1 MNNIAQDM
9 LAVSRRYADLTPER
23 RAAFRQ
29 RFAAGG
35 HDLSDLPIVRLRE
48 RGERLPL
55 SHAQERLWFLW
66 KLEPHSAAY
75 NMVGALRLAGELDVV
90 RLRAALDTL
99 VARHASLRTRFG
111 ETEGVAWQHLAEFA
125 NADEAHYGWRE
136 VDHVEGSDLDVML
149 QQLSRAPF
157 DLERGPLFNVTLLRQ
172 GDREHVLHLALHHIV
187 SDGWSQ
193 AILQKELGALYRAG
207 GEANAL
213 DALSIE
219 YGDYALWQREWL
231 EGAALDAQLD
241 YWRATL
247 GDSHP
252 VLELPADRVRRG
264 LDTPLGGSAS
274 RTLGAAQR
282 ERLGALSRELGV
294 TLFATLFAGWDA
306 LLYRYTGQRDIRIG
320 TPAAGRDRLETE
332 GVVGFFVNTLV
343 IRADLHG
350 GDTFGALA
358 RQIAQRVLDAQA
370 NQDVPFARVVDALQ
384 PPRSLTHT
392 PLFQSM
398 FSYAPGDAAGTLTLP
413 GLTLDALDA
422 DTGAAKFDLMLHVVD
437 DNGALRAQIDYAADL
452 FDAATIDALLDDY
465 LTLLEGA
472 RVETLLRDLPLH
484 TRGASSE
491 PSVARRATGDAQAS
505 VIELFA
511 AQVAARGTHDA
522 LVCEGRT
529 LDYASLDA
537 WAARIAAA
545 LAQHGDATDRTV
557 VLCTRR
563 TPALVAG
570 LLGILKAGG
579 AYLPIDPDYPDER
592 ITVMLARSNALA
604 IVTDSVCA
612 ARFADRFGNAPVVL
626 ADTLEA
632 ADDAAQ
638 IATQGT
644 QATGATQATQAQPT
658 QAQAK
663 PHPQQL
669 AYTIFTSGSSGEP
682 KQVGVPHGALAA
694 HLRAFVD
701 AYSLEPADRILQF
714 ATISFDVATEQ
725 LLAPLVAGAT
735 VVMRGDA
742 LWDMA
747 TLNTVFERERVTGAD
762 LPTAYWLQ
770 WLNHLPTQAFP
781 TLRWIS
787 VGGEPLPGDG
797 LRRWHTSAFAG
808 VRFDNQYG
816 PTEAV
821 ISSLYRTTRATD
833 ADDTIVSIGHAYPQR
848 RLAVLDAEGNLVP
861 LGGLGELCLGGDEL
875 ARGYLGAAAATADR
889 FVPDPHGEPGAR
901 LYRTGDLVRIRRDGR
916 VDFIGRADQQL
927 KLRGFRIEPGEIEA
941 AMRSQPGVREA
952 LVALHGEGTSR
963 RLVGYVVGC
972 EDEAALRAALEQ
984 TLPDYMVPQA
994 FVHLDALPL
1003 MGNGKVDRHALPAPD
1018 ITLAR
1023 VAPSTAAEQALLAI
1037 WRTVLGRDD
1046 LGVTDNFFE
1055 AGGDSILSLQIV
1067 ARARQAG
1074 YVLGPRQV
1082 FEQPTVERLARV
1094 AEAATT
1100 QTVLT
1105 ESREP
1110 LDLTPIQQ
1118 AFFEQFPLGENHWNQ
1133 AALLRVEGELDE
1145 TALRAALDAIVR
1157 THDALR
1163 LRFFQRDGAWRQQ
1176 VSAASSCALEVFDW
1190 RERDAWQAALEQAG
1204 TRLQAG
1210 LDLANGPL
1218 VRAGYVRL
1226 RDEGRLLVAIHH
1238 LAVDGVSWRVLLDDL
1253 QTAYAR
1259 ALEGHAIEL
1268 QAGTPWSVWVERS
1281 VAYAQEG
1288 GVRREAQW
1296 WRDALSAA
1304 RTDGGAPAAFV
1315 ESSQVMRMADTLT
1328 LETALDATTTRLL
1341 VQDAPKAYRTN
1352 VEEVLLAALAQA
1364 VRALNV
1370 ARGVGGRGV
1379 LLALEGHGREAL
1391 GNDAPD
1397 LSRSVGWFTTRYPL
1411 WLEAHDDARDALI
1424 DAKARRRAVP
1434 YNGLHWGLLSA
1445 YGDVDTKASLAGLP
1459 MPRVGFNYLGQFD
1472 SSLDKAGR
1480 FGFAE
1485 ESAGESI
1492 AADAP
1497 VDEPLSIVARI
1508 ANGALSVTWRYA
1520 PQILATSDAQALK
1533 ALFERSLEGLIQHA
1547 LKAQPEATAA
1557 DFVLAGLSQAQFE
1570 SLKLDLARVEDIY
1583 PATPVQQGLL
1593 FHSALESGSGLYVN
1607 QRRLT
1612 LRGELDRAALRSAWT
1627 HAVASHA
1634 ILRTQFET
1642 RHGGDALQV
1651 VLRNVDL
1658 PYVEHDWSSL
1668 DTQAYETRLHAWM
1681 REDVQRGFD
1690 VERAPLLRIAL
1701 FIRADGA
1708 HDLIWTDHHVL
1719 LDGWSSAQLMREVAD
1734 AYEALRA
1741 GREPVKNA
1749 PPYRD
1754 YVQWRL
1760 QQDEGEAWWREQA
1773 ARVDEPATLL
1783 ESLGLNTGR
1792 ALEVAAEADLPPHE
1806 SRLDESLSEALR
1818 DTARRHHVTLNTVL
1832 QGAWA
1837 LLLSRY
1843 GNRNQVAFGV
1853 TVSGRPAHLPQVE
1866 QMLGLFINSLPVWV
1880 DVPEAMPLSAWLDAL
1895 QHHNG
1900 ALRQY
1905 EHTPLSR
1912 IQQWTARS
1920 GDGLFDTLL
1929 VFENYP
1935 VDATLR
1941 HGAHGVAIE
1950 QTAAFERTHV
1960 PLTLSVM
1967 PDARIGLRWSA
1978 ESTRVDRATIE
1989 RLDAHFLE
1997 LLTQIAAHGDP
2008 LLRTL
2013 TLASTLAHVAAPR
2026 ETFAFESVLERIAA
2040 QTRARPDAI
2049 ALTDGDTAYTYDALD
2064 RWSNQIAHRLLAAGV
2079 RADEC
2084 VGLCM
2089 ERSAALVAGVLGIL
2103 KAGAAYVPLD
2113 PTYPAERLAYM
2124 LDHSRA
2130 RRVVA
2135 DAPSATRW
2143 ADLLD
2148 GCELLL
2154 ADAVRD
2160 QPEHTPPLR
2169 LHPEQLA
2176 YVIYTSG
2183 STGRPK
2189 GVAITHA
2196 NVARLFAATDA
2207 WYGFGPTDV
2216 WPLFHAYAFD
2226 VSVWELFGCLT
2237 HGGRLVIVPY
2247 WTARDPSA
2255 CHRLLRDECVTV
2267 LNQTPSAFMPLMHV
2281 DLESD
2286 TPLHTLHTVIFAGEK
2301 LEPASLHAWLERGGA
2316 RAPRVVN
2323 MYGITETTVH
2333 SSYRPLSLA
2342 DTRGAAP
2349 RSVIGVAIPDL
2360 SLPILDTALHPVAD
2374 GAAGELHVGGAGLA
2388 RGYLHA
2394 PGLTAARFVP
2404 DPFGAPGSRMY
2415 KSGDLAR
2422 RLLGGEPE
2430 YIGRNDFQVKVRG
2443 YRIELGEIE
2452 AALLGAPTVR
2462 EVAVLARP
2470 DASGAMSLVA
2480 YIVPRAPESGAGG
2493 DIAANAFLGEALK
2506 HWLDARLP
2514 PHMVPTIF
2522 VALDALPLTSNG
2534 KLDRR
2539 ALPEPQ
2545 SLDAS
2550 AAYVEPQTDDERA
2563 IAQIWQDVLGVARV
2577 GRDDHFFLLGG
2588 HSLLAMRAVARTREV
2603 LKRTVALPLLFTQ
2616 PVLKDFAAALSAV
2629 LQDSTAN
2636 ADAVPSR
2643 IEPRPASLTRVPLTP
2658 AQQRLWFLWK
2668 LDPASPAYTINGA
2681 VRLEGQFDVTAAR
2694 AALDALIA
2702 RHESLRMRVEETEG
2716 AALQSFDAQPGWQ
2729 TLDLE
2734 AQPEQERAA
2743 TLAALGAQP
2752 FDLLRGP
2759 VLRVSVLRLRAQ
2771 EHVLHFSMHHIV
2783 SDRWSQDIVLA
2794 DFAALYA
2801 AQTTRQAAQPT
2812 QPLAPLAVAF
2822 GDYAL
2827 WQSQETD
2834 ATALAAQLDYWR
2846 HELGDEHPVLE
2857 LPFDRAR
2864 SDARG
2869 SAGAAWRVPLDGALG
2884 ARVHA
2889 LAARRHAT
2897 PFMVLLAAWQALLQ
2911 RYSGQHEIR
2920 VGVPVAGRDRSET
2933 HELVGCFVNTLV
2945 VRAKLRGCEPF
2956 AAVLDAARERVI
2968 AAQANQD
2975 VPFAQLVEAL
2985 HPQRSLR
2992 HTPLFQAMFN
3002 YAKADR
3008 AAPALPGLTISNVDA
3023 AEQTARFD
3031 LTLNANDTP
3040 DALTLSFGYATDVFD
3055 EATIAR
3061 LAAHYVELL
3070 EQVLVDDTLKLG
3082 DIALADA
3089 TPGDA
3094 APRARSFAAPF
3105 AAIDAQAQRQPE
3117 AVAIVC
3123 EGAELRYGQLRAR
3136 SDRLAARLRTL
3147 AVGVNAAAAQR
3158 EVDNK
3163 PSAAGLREARVGLC
3177 VARSPAL
3184 PVGLL
3189 GIMKSG
3195 AAFVPL
3201 DPAYPPDRLAYML
3214 ADAGVQRVVA
3224 DRASAMQLADVLR
3237 DCEVL
3242 TLDAQGSLDDDATYN
3257 DETLAPLALHPSQL
3271 AYVIYTSGST
3281 GQPKGVAVDH
3291 AALAEHL
3298 ADFIGTYDIAAT
3310 DTQLQSS
3317 TINFDVALHELLP
3330 SLMQG
3335 GRVVMRGPEMWDLAT
3350 MSRTLIE
3357 QQVSFARIPTAYWQ
3371 QWLRTP
3377 PARSDLARLRQ
3388 ITVGGEALPGDALA
3402 QWRDGPL
3409 AGIALDN
3416 LYGPTETTVA
3426 CLHRRTTAAD
3436 AQTPV
3441 VSIGTPYPSRTAC
3454 VYDDAGN
3461 AVPALGV
3468 GELCIGGL
3476 TMARGY
3482 LGRAALT
3489 ADRFVPDPR
3498 GEPGSRMYRSGDLC
3512 RARADGRIDFL
3523 GRLDQQVKLRGF
3535 RIELG
3540 EIETAMREQP
3550 GVREALVDLRG
3561 SGAHKRLVC
3570 YLSGSADIDAVRA
3583 ALDARLPEHMVPA
3596 VFVALAALPMMQ
3608 NGKVDR
3614 RALPDPDEAALTARS
3629 HTPPSTPREAALLA
3643 IWQRV
3648 LGRDALGVHEN
3659 FFEVGGDSI
3668 LSLQIVARAAQA
3680 GLRITPRQ
3688 LFEQPTVA
3696 RLAAVALDVSA
3707 DDADAQS
3714 RHAERHDALP
3724 LTPIQA
3730 DFFRRYPHGESHW
3743 NQAALLSVAGTLDSQ
3758 ALEAAVRALVSRHDA
3773 LRVRFEKTAD
3783 GTWVQRVT
3791 PAADYFATLPTLVES
3806 IDLSGE
3812 ADWRAALERE
3822 GERLHRDLDL
3832 QAGPLMRAAWFKV
3845 GADEGRLFVVIH
3857 HAVVDGVSWRVLLD
3871 EFETLYASAAR
3882 GEAPDAALATPLPW
3896 SAWVEQAARYAAALP
3911 AQSEAEKW
3919 CMGLEGASAVL
3930 PVERDES
3937 QADMRLAASRVHTLT
3952 LDRALTEALLREPA
3966 RAYRMGTDEVLLA
3979 ALADAVASWSG
3990 AAGALIALEGH
4001 GREEIDAQLDLSGT
4015 IGWFTTRFPVWIP
4028 AGVNVDANANAQGN
4042 AGRSRT
4048 RDALRA
4054 AKQRLRAIEH
4064 KGLHWG
4070 MLTQLAAD
4078 PAVRAE
4084 LSALPAPR
4092 IGFNY
4097 LGQTDQV
4104 LERNGRFGF
4113 ASESTGA
4120 PMSGDSRLKYVLDLN
4135 GAVENGMLAITWR
4148 YSPDVLADA
4157 TVSALADSFRAS
4169 LAAFV
4174 EHCSR
4179 AAAGATAEDFP
4190 LAQLDAAQLDA
4201 LDLPLGDVEDIYPA
4215 TPLQQGL
4222 LFHSLLQQGAG
4233 VYINQKRLTLRG
4245 TLDRDA
4251 LAAAWRIALERH
4263 AILRTHFEWRHGGE
4277 ALQIVRRRVELPV
4290 TLHDWRAHDDY
4301 EAALAQWRA
4310 EDVTTPFDLRHASLM
4325 RLNLFARPDGA
4336 HDLVWTDHHALLD
4349 GWSAAQLMGE
4359 VIYAYRRET
4368 AALDAIDAPL
4378 AAATP
4383 YREYVRWRQNQPA
4396 AQDWWRGQ
4404 LQALDEVG
4412 LLMPSLRG
4420 KPAGRQA
4427 GDTAPL
4433 GNTGVHRL
4441 AQPLGVALSE
4451 ALRAAAVRHRVTL
4464 NTLIQAAWAALLA
4477 RHANRRRIAFGVT
4490 VSGRPPELPG
4500 IDGMLGLFINS
4511 LPVWTALRSDEP
4523 LGDWLASLQQHNAA
4537 LRQHEHTPLR
4547 EVQRWAAESA
4557 GRESGPLFDTLVVF
4571 ENYPIDAGL
4580 REGETGLE
4588 VSASETLER
4597 THYPLTLAVSP
4608 GEALSIQWNADAAQL
4623 DAAVLDRLA
4632 AQYAALLEQIA
4643 RPATRWVG
4651 DLQVPRGV
4659 LPFEG
4664 GDFAQAAPVDHAFV
4678 SLAARF
4684 ATQVA
4689 QRPDA
4694 LAVVAGDARVT
4705 YAELDAWSDR
4715 IAAHLLAQGVG
4726 REELVGVA
4734 FERSAALIAALLGVL
4749 KAGAAYVPL
4758 DPSYPRERLD
4768 YLLGDA
4774 GIVRVLVDK
4783 AGIGALAHAGA
4794 RISML
4799 DIGVVPPA
4807 PANWRVAAPVALPEQ
4822 LAYVIYTSGST
4833 GQPKGVAISQR
4844 SAARLFDS
4852 TGETF
4857 GFHADD
4863 VWSMCHSYAFDF
4875 SVWEIFGALTTGARL
4890 AVAPAAL
4897 ARDVEALHR
4906 WLGEQGVSV
4915 LNQTPSAF
4923 MPLMRVDMQSDA
4935 GLARLRVVIFGG
4947 EKLEPQALAGW
4958 AAARRARG
4966 VEGTRPMLVNMY
4978 GITETTVHVTC
4989 RPLADDDLRAA
5000 VGTTARSVIGAPLD
5014 DLALRVLDDDL
5025 NVVPE
5030 GATGELCVGG
5040 AGLARGYLG
5049 RAALTAERFVPDP
5062 YGAPGARLYRS
5073 GDLAIHDADGEI
5085 DYVGRNDFQTK
5096 IRGYRIETG
5105 EIRARLLAHP
5115 AVRDAAVLAV
5125 GAPSTDGVA
5134 SESLRLAAWIVPD
5147 PAHTAPDDW
5156 STALRAHLREQLP
5169 DYMVPSLFATLD
5181 ALPLTVNGKL
5191 DSKALPLA
5199 TAAGATDA
5207 AAQVAADEAPATPTE
5222 VRLAAIWQTV
5232 LGGVPVGSRA
5242 HFFEQGGDSLATLRV
5257 AELARA
5263 AGFARFAVGMLF
5275 EHPVLAD
5282 LAAALDAFASNAVDE
5297 AAAPRHLVRLNAG
5310 DAPHRLFAIHPG
5322 YGLVAGYRALAQM
5335 LVGQVEVVGVEYP
5348 AFSDESWRFTGL
5360 QALARQYA
5368 DAIRRAQPRGPY
5380 ALLGWSFGGMI
5391 ATEVARVL
5399 EDEGEQ
5405 VAFVG
5410 LLDVSIHPDAA
5421 ADAVGSAEVAGV
5433 NGKTVAASAA
5443 VTVAMAATAAEAAT
5457 MAAQPAWREQA
5468 TPEEVATLAAR
5479 VPAWLAQADDGA
5491 LPSAS
5496 ASTLVEHAALA
5507 QANAAL
5513 ALRRHWPA
5521 APRAPLSFW
5530 WAARGASR
5538 STAEDLA
5545 RWQSSGVKLASS
5557 VEVDAAHDDIA
5568 WHPALLDSLG
5578 ATLREAFDD
5587 AAR

>member
-75 NMVGALRLAGELDVV
+75 NMVGALRLAGDLDVA

-125 NADEAHYGWRE
+125 NASEAHYGWHE
-136 VDHVEGSDLDVML
+136 VDHVEADDLDAAL
-149 QQLSRAPF
+149 QRLSRAPF

-207 GEANAL
+207 GEASAL

-274 RTLGAAQR
+274 RTLGAARR

-306 LLYRYTGQRDIRIG
+306 LLYRYTGQPDIRIG

-343 IRADLHG
+343 IRANLHG

-465 LTLLEGA
+465 LTLLDGA

-491 PSVARRATGDAQAS
+491 PSVALSAAGHTPVS
-505 VIELFA
+505 VVELFA
-511 AQVAARGTHDA
+511 AQVAARGPHDA
-522 LVCEGRT
+522 LVCEDRT

-537 WAARIAAA
+537 WATRIATA
-545 LAQHGDATDRTV
+545 LARHGDSTDRTV

-592 ITVMLARSNALA
+592 ITAMLARSNALA

-612 ARFADRFGNAPVVL
+612 ARFAERFGNAPVVL

-632 ADDAAQ
+632 TGDAAQ
-638 IATQGT
+638 TETQT
-644 QATGATQATQAQPT
+644 TQAQR
-658 QAQAK
+658 K

-694 HLRAFVD
+694 HLREFVE

-770 WLNHLPTQAFP
+770 WLNHLPAQALP
-781 TLRWIS
+781 ALRWMS

-797 LRRWHTSAFAG
+797 LRRWLAGPFAG

-848 RLAVLDAEGNLVP
+848 RIAVLDAEGNVVP

-875 ARGYLGAAAATADR
+875 ARGYLGAASATADR

-952 LVALHGEGTSR
+952 LVALHGEGASR
-963 RLVGYVVGC
+963 RLVGYVVGS

-1003 MGNGKVDRHALPAPD
+1003 MANGKVDRNALPAPE
-1018 ITLAR
+1018 IALAR
-1023 VAPSTAAEQALLAI
+1023 VAPSTAAEHALLAI

-1074 YVLGPRQV
+1074 YGLGPRQV
-1082 FEQPTVERLARV
+1082 FEHPTVERLARL
-1094 AEAATT
+1094 AEAVTT
-1100 QTVLT
+1100 PTDLT

-1118 AFFEQFPLGENHWNQ
+1118 AFFEQFPHGENHWNQ

-1145 TALRAALDAIVR
+1145 AALRAALDAIVG

-1176 VSAASSCALEVFDW
+1176 VSAAASCALDVFDW
-1190 RERDAWQAALEQAG
+1190 RERDAWQEALEQAG

-1218 VRAGYVRL
+1218 VRAGYFRL
-1226 RDEGRLLVAIHH
+1226 RGEGRLLVAIHH

-1253 QTAYAR
+1253 QTAYAQ
-1259 ALEGHAIEL
+1259 ALEGRAIEL
-1268 QAGTPWSVWVERS
+1268 EAGTPWSVWVERS
-1281 VAYAQEG
+1281 IAYAQDG
-1288 GVRREAQW
+1288 AVRREAPW

-1315 ESSQVMRMADTLT
+1315 APAQVIRMADTLT
-1328 LETALDATTTRLL
+1328 LETSLDAATTRRL

-1364 VRALNV
+1364 VRASNV
-1370 ARGVGGRGV
+1370 ACGVGERGV

-1391 GNDAPD
+1391 GADAPD

-1434 YNGLHWGLLSA
+1434 HNGLHWGLLSA
-1445 YGDVDTKASLAGLP
+1445 YGDAATKASLAGLP
-1459 MPRVGFNYLGQFD
+1459 TPRVGFNYLGQFD

-1492 AADAP
+1492 AANAS
-1497 VDEPLSIVARI
+1497 VDEPLAIVARI

-1520 PQILATSDAQALK
+1520 PQILATADAHAFK

-1547 LKAQPEATAA
+1547 VNAQPEATAA
-1557 DFVLAGLSQAQFE
+1557 DFALAGLSQAQFE
-1570 SLKLDLARVEDIY
+1570 SLGLDLARVEDIY

-1612 LRGELDRAALRSAWT
+1612 LRGELDRAALRSSWK

-1651 VLRNVDL
+1651 VLREVDL
-1658 PYVEHDWSSL
+1658 PYAEHDWSSL
-1668 DTQAYETRLHAWM
+1668 DAQAYETRLHAWM
-1681 REDVQRGFD
+1681 REDVQRGFEA
-1690 VERAPLLRIAL
+1690 ERAPLLRIAL
-1701 FIRADGA
+1701 FVRADGA

-1734 AYEALRA
+1734 AYEALLAR
-1741 GREPVKNA
+1741 REPVRNA

-1792 ALEVAAEADLPPHE
+1792 ALEVTDAAEAELPPHE
-1806 SRLDESLSEALR
+1806 SRLGESLSDALR
-1818 DTARRHHVTLNTVL
+1818 DTARRHRVTLNTVL

-1853 TVSGRPAHLPQVE
+1853 TVSGRPAHLPEVE

-1880 DVPEAMPLSAWLDAL
+1880 DVPGDMPLSNWLDAL
-1895 QHHNG
+1895 QQHNG

-1920 GDGLFDTLL
+1920 GDGQFDTLL

-1935 VDATLR
+1935 VDAALR

-1978 ESTRVDRATIE
+1978 DTTRVDRATIE
-1989 RLDAHFLE
+1989 RLDAHFHE
-1997 LLTQIAAHGDP
+1997 LLTQIAAQGDP

-2013 TLASTLAHVAAPR
+2013 TLASTLAHAVAPR
-2026 ETFAFESVLERIAA
+2026 DNFAFESVLERIAA

-2124 LDHSRA
+2124 LDHSRT

-2135 DAPSATRW
+2135 DPASATRW
-2143 ADLLD
+2143 ADLLA

-2154 ADAVRD
+2154 ADAVGD
-2160 QPEHTPPLR
+2160 QSELTPPLR

-2207 WYGFGPTDV
+2207 WYGFGPADV

-2255 CHRLLRDECVTV
+2255 CHRLLRDERVTV

-2301 LEPASLHAWLERGGA
+2301 LEPASLHAWLARGGA
-2316 RAPRVVN
+2316 GAPRVVN

-2342 DTRGAAP
+2342 DTSGDAP

-2422 RLLGGEPE
+2422 RLVGGEPE

-2452 AALLGAPTVR
+2452 AALLGAPAVR

-2470 DASGAMSLVA
+2470 DASGVMSLVA
-2480 YIVPRAPESGAGG
+2480 YIVPRAPEGGAAG
-2493 DIAANAFLGEALK
+2493 DSAANAFSGEALK

-2539 ALPEPQ
+2539 ALPAPQ
-2545 SLDAS
+2545 SVEVS
-2550 AAYVEPQTDDERA
+2550 AAHVEPQTDDELA

-2603 LKRTVALPLLFTQ
+2603 LKRTIALPLLFTQ

-2629 LQDSTAN
+2629 LQDN
-2636 ADAVPSR
+2636 PVKADAALSR
-2643 IEPRPASLTRVPLTP
+2643 IEPRPAHLTRVPLTP

-2681 VRLEGQFDVTAAR
+2681 VRLEGLFDVTAAR

-2702 RHESLRMRVEETEG
+2702 RHESLRMRIEETDG

-2729 TLDLE
+2729 YLDLD
-2734 AQPEQERAA
+2734 AHPEQERAA

-2759 VLRVSVLRLRAQ
+2759 VLRVSVLRLGAR
-2771 EHVLHFSMHHIV
+2771 EHLLHFSMHHIV

-2794 DFAALYA
+2794 DFAAQYT
-2801 AQTTRQAAQPT
+2801 AQTTQQTAPAS

-2827 WQSQETD
+2827 WQSRETD

-2846 HELGDEHPVLE
+2846 NELGDEHPVLE

-2869 SAGAAWRVPLDGALG
+2869 SAGAAWRVPLDAALG

-2945 VRAKLRGCEPF
+2945 VRATLRGCEPF

-2975 VPFAQLVEAL
+2975 VPFAQLVDAL

-3008 AAPALPGLTISNVDA
+3008 AAPALPGLAISNVDA

-3061 LAAHYVELL
+3061 IAAHYVELL
-3070 EQVLVDDTLKLG
+3070 EQVLADDTLKLG

-3089 TPGDA
+3089 TPDHA

-3105 AAIDAQAQRQPE
+3105 AAIDAQARRQPE

-3123 EGAELRYGQLRAR
+3123 EGAELRYGELRTR
-3136 SDRLAARLRTL
+3136 SDQLAARLRTL
-3147 AVGVNAAAAQR
+3147 AVGVNSSDAQLP
-3158 EVDNK
+3158 VDSK
-3163 PSAAGLREARVGLC
+3163 ASTTGLREARVGLC

-3201 DPAYPPDRLAYML
+3201 DPAYPPERLAYML

-3224 DRASAMQLADVLR
+3224 DRASAAQLAEVLR
-3237 DCEVL
+3237 NCEVL
-3242 TLDAQGSLDDDATYN
+3242 TLDAQGALDDDATCN
-3257 DETLAPLALHPSQL
+3257 DKPLAPLALHPSQL

-3281 GQPKGVAVDH
+3281 GQPKGVAIDH

-3298 ADFIGTYDIAAT
+3298 ADFIGTYHIAAT

-3377 PARSDLARLRQ
+3377 PARGDLARLRQ

-3441 VSIGTPYPSRTAC
+3441 VSIGTPYPSRTARI
-3454 VYDDAGN
+3454 YDDAGN

-3540 EIETAMREQP
+3540 EIETAVREQP

-3596 VFVALAALPMMQ
+3596 VFVALDALPMMQ

-3648 LGRDALGVHEN
+3648 LGREALGVHEN

-3707 DDADAQS
+3707 EDAQGT
-3714 RHAERHDALP
+3714 HAERHEALP

-3743 NQAALLSVAGTLDSQ
+3743 NQAALLSVAGTLDSR

-3773 LRVRFEKTAD
+3773 LRVRFEKAVD
-3783 GTWVQRVT
+3783 GAWVQRVT
-3791 PAADYFATLPTLVES
+3791 PAAAYLATLPEWVES

-3822 GERLHRDLDL
+3822 GELLHRDLDL

-3857 HAVVDGVSWRVLLD
+3857 HAVVDGVSWRILLD

-3882 GEAPDAALATPLPW
+3882 GEAPDAALAAPLPW

-3911 AQSEAEKW
+3911 ARSEADKW
-3919 CMGLEGASAVL
+3919 RTALAGASAAL

-3952 LDRALTEALLREPA
+3952 LDRGLTEALLREPA
-3966 RAYRMGTDEVLLA
+3966 RAYRMGADEVLLA
-3979 ALADAVASWSG
+3979 ALAEAVASWSG
-3990 AAGALIALEGH
+3990 AAGALIGLEGH
-4001 GREEIDAQLDLSGT
+4001 GREEIDGQLDLSGT

-4028 AGVNVDANANAQGN
+4028 AGTQASPNAT
-4042 AGRSRT
+4042 RSSP

-4148 YSPDVLADA
+4148 YSPDVLDDA
-4157 TVSALADSFRAS
+4157 TVSALADAFRVS
-4169 LAAFV
+4169 LGAFV
-4174 EHCSR
+4174 EHCAR
-4179 AAAGATAEDFP
+4179 APAGATAEDFP

-4251 LAAAWRIALERH
+4251 LAAAWRLALERH

-4290 TLHDWRAHDDY
+4290 VWHDWRNHDDY

-4310 EDVTTPFDLRHASLM
+4310 EDLATPFDLRHASLM

-4368 AALDAIDAPL
+4368 AARDGVAALDAIDAPL
-4378 AAATP
+4378 PAATP

-4396 AQDWWRGQ
+4396 AQDWWRAQ

-4420 KPAGRQA
+4420 KQAARQA
-4427 GDTAPL
+4427 AAETASHAA
-4433 GNTGVHRL
+4433 GVHRL
-4441 AQPLGVALSE
+4441 AQPLGATLSE
-4451 ALRAAAVRHRVTL
+4451 ALRAAAALHRVTL
-4464 NTLIQAAWAALLA
+4464 NTLFQAAWAALLA

-4523 LGDWLASLQQHNAA
+4523 LGEWLAGLQQHNAA

-4547 EVQRWAAESA
+4547 EVRRWAAEDN
-4557 GRESGPLFDTLVVF
+4557 GGESGALFDTLVVF

-4580 REGETGLE
+4580 REGDTGLE

-4632 AQYAALLEQIA
+4632 AQYAVLLEQIA
-4643 RPATRWVG
+4643 RPATRRVG
-4651 DLQVPRGV
+4651 DLHVPRGV

-4664 GDFAQAAPVDHAFV
+4664 GDLAQAAPVDHAFV

-4684 ATQVA
+4684 AAQAA

-4694 LAVVAGDARVT
+4694 LAVVADDARVT

-4715 IAAHLLAQGVG
+4715 VAAHLLAQGVG
-4726 REELVGVA
+4726 REEGVGVA

-4768 YLLGDA
+4768 YLLDDA
-4774 GIVRVLVDK
+4774 GIVRVLADK
-4783 AGIGALAHAGA
+4783 AGIEALAHAGA
-4794 RISML
+4794 RIDLL
-4799 DIGVVPPA
+4799 DIAAVPPA
-4807 PANWRVAAPVALPEQ
+4807 PANWRDAAPATLPAQ

-4833 GQPKGVAISQR
+4833 GQPKGVAISQH

-4857 GFHADD
+4857 GFHAGD

-4897 ARDVEALHR
+4897 ARDVEALHC

-4923 MPLMRVDMQSDA
+4923 MPLMRVDAQSDG
-4935 GLARLRVVIFGG
+4935 GLAGLRVVIFGG

-4958 AAARRARG
+4958 SAARRARG

-4989 RPLADDDLRAA
+4989 RPLADDDLRAPL
-5000 VGTTARSVIGAPLD
+5000 GTAARSVIGAPLD

-5125 GAPSTDGVA
+5125 GVPSADGGA
-5134 SESLRLAAWIVPD
+5134 SAGLRLAAWIVPN
-5147 PAHTAPDDW
+5147 PAHAAPDDW

-5169 DYMVPSLFATLD
+5169 DYMVPSWFATLD

-5199 TAAGATDA
+5199 TAASGADSA
-5207 AAQVAADEAPATPTE
+5207 AHVAADAAPATPTE

-5232 LGGVPVGSRA
+5232 LGGVPVGVRA

-5263 AGFARFAVGMLF
+5263 AGFARFAVGMMF

-5282 LAAALDAFASNAVDE
+5282 LAAALDELASDTADE

-5322 YGLVAGYRALAQM
+5322 YGLVAGYRALAQT
-5335 LVGQVEVVGVEYP
+5335 LAGQVEVIGVEYP
-5348 AFSDESWRFTGL
+5348 AFSDGSWRFTGL

-5368 DAIRRAQPRGPY
+5368 DAIRRTQPRGPY

-5399 EDEGEQ
+5399 EDAGES

-5410 LLDVSIHPDAA
+5410 LLDVSIHPEAVADTVRSGEVASVNGNAA
-5421 ADAVGSAEVAGV
+5421 A
-5433 NGKTVAASAA
+5433 AA
-5443 VTVAMAATAAEAAT
+5443 VADTAAAMATAATAATAGATGSAGTAAT
-5457 MAAQPAWREQA
+5457 AQPAWRDHA
-5468 TPEEVATLAAR
+5468 TPEEVAMLAAR
-5479 VPAWLAQADDGA
+5479 VPAWLAQADDDT

-5496 ASTLVEHAALA
+5496 AAALVEHAALA

-5513 ALRRHWPA
+5513 ALRRHWPT

-5530 WAARGASR
+5530 WAARGAAR
-5538 STAEDLA
+5538 SAAKDLA
-5545 RWQSSGVKLASS
+5545 RWQSSGVKLAGS
-5557 VEVDAAHDDIA
+5557 VELDAAHDDIA
-5568 WHPALLDSLG
+5568 WHPALLESLR

-5587 AAR
+5587 ASR